1 MNKKEIIDMLIHL
14 YEVDINNCVMTHEM
28 WIEAIA
34 EALTNPEY
42 LSTVRKEYQEYVDVR
57 EKMEYRTNEQFET
70 IVSNV
75 YNNNWTD
82 AAQKC
87 VEYGFYAIDLVRRN
101 EKAIEESLEY
111 TDDEGNVQVLY
122 PFSDL
127 NDIAIVIEMAT
138 KLRYDK

>member
-1 MNKKEIIDMLIHL
+1 
-14 YEVDINNCVMTHEM
+14 
-28 WIEAIA
+28 
-34 EALTNPEY
+34 
-42 LSTVRKEYQEYVDVR
+42 
-57 EKMEYRTNEQFET
+57 MEYRTNEQFET

-75 YNNNWTD
+75 YNANWTD